1 MTKTERDEYRRETVQ
16 RYRES
21 GMTRKAFCEANGV
34 ALSTLDLWIRRFRN
48 ESPIESDSGSTL
60 VAVGPAIERDGARR
74 LRIKIGSDIVLELD
88 LPVSERDIATI
99 LRAVR
104 TV

>member
-48 ESPIESDSGSTL
+48 EAPIESDSGSTL
-60 VAVGPAIERDGARR
+60 VAVGPTIERGNARR
-74 LRIKIGSDIVLELD
+74 LRINVGSGIVAELD
-88 LPVSERDIATI
+88 LPVSEDDVTTI
-99 LRAVR
+99 LRAVKA
-104 TV
+104 V